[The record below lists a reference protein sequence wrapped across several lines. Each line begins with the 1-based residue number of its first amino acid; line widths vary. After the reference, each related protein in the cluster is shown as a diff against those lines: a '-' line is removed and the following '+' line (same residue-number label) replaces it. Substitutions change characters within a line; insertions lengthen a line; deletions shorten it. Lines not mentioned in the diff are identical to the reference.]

1 MKTTICAELSV
12 VAAGAVLVL
21 LGAVAWSGVSSH
33 GVHGP
38 ILVPAHQSPA
48 IVLDKTVEQE
58 LLLKLFVHRFDL
70 AGRNAPRNPS

>member
-1 MKTTICAELSV
+1 MKTTMCAELSV

-21 LGAVAWSGVSSH
+21 LGAIAWSGVSSH
-33 GVHGP
+33 GVHGS

-48 IVLDKTVEQE
+48 FVLDKMAEQE
-58 LLLKLFVHRFDL
+58 LLLKLFVHRSDL